1 MSRDTRTHRS
11 LSLVKSS
18 LGTRQPAEERREEV
32 PIAMSPVF
40 RNPGSHVRTAWQ
52 EGSLHVALRCLQV

>member
-11 LSLVKSS
+11 LWLVKSS
-18 LGTRQPAEERREEV
+18 LGTRQPAEEQWEEEV
-32 PIAMSPVF
+32 PTA
-40 RNPGSHVRTAWQ
+40 NPGSHVRTAWQ